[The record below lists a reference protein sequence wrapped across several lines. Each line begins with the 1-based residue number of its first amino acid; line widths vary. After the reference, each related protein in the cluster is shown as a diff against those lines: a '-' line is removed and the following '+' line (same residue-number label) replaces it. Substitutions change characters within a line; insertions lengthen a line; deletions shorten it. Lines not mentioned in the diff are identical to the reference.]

1 MRLRPAADTGITV
14 EMTLD
19 PDLALLAAVTTAF
32 GWTMLFAGARKRVLQ
47 LRRRKR
53 ICPACGREIAGRV
66 CDAH

>member
-1 MRLRPAADTGITV
+1 
-14 EMTLD
+14 
-19 PDLALLAAVTTAF
+19 VTTAF

-66 CDAH
+66 CDGH